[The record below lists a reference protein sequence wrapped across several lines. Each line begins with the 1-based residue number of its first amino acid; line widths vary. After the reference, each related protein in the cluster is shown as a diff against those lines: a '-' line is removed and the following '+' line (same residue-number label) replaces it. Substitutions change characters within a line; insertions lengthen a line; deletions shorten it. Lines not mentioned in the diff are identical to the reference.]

1 MEIFDLPED
10 CTPDIV
16 TTVSWGSEGSSKV
29 RQRKWRKKKR
39 FTWKN
44 HFIDDIYSVTC

>member
-16 TTVSWGSEGSSKV
+16 TTVSWDSEQFSKLK
-29 RQRKWRKKKR
+29 QRKWREKEEIHLEKSLPK
-39 FTWKN
+39 
-44 HFIDDIYSVTC
+44 